1 MIKMD
6 KRGQISIEFVLIVA
20 FMLMLVILIGVY
32 AADANE
38 KNVVS
43 SAARSGVMDA
53 ASNLLLNN
61 TIDQPLHVTDIST
74 NDSGQN
80 ITLLIDVSGQFSN
93 STNTTL
99 KSFALQSIQ
108 AQGYTLNNTNSS
120 DPFVKTS
127 RHNYRVTIV

>member
-61 TIDQPLHVTDIST
+61 SITQPLRVNEITT
-74 NDSGQN
+74 NENGTN
-80 ITLLIDVSGQFSN
+80 ITLLINLSRPVS
-93 STNTTL
+93 NTINQNITL
-99 KSFALQSIQ
+99 ATLQSIQ

>member
-1 MIKMD
+1 MD